1 MQNVYVSGIG
11 MTQFSKPGQCDS
23 YVTMGA
29 AAVRSAIKDVG
40 LDKEKIEQAYAGY
53 VYGDSCCGHRV
64 LYEAGV
70 MGIPIFN
77 VNSNCSTGSS
87 ALYLARQAIA
97 SGAIDSAVVVGFE
110 QMQRGALNE
119 IWTDRPTPLEPFT
132 SIAYEHY
139 GIDETVPMALA
150 LFACAGREYRSR
162 YDISKKQFADLLGK
176 ITVKARRHA
185 ANNSRAVFRDPVT
198 VEEVVNAPMFCDPI
212 TRLSAC
218 PPTCGAA
225 AAILVSE
232 KFAKKHGLNVDVRI
246 RAQVLTTDL
255 PDTFDPPSGI
265 NMVGGNMTKH
275 AADLVYEQASVDPRD
290 IKLVELHDCFTV
302 NEMISYEA
310 LGLVD
315 EGGAA
320 DFILSGN
327 NTYGG
332 RIVTNP
338 SGGLLSK
345 GHPLGAT
352 GLAQCFELVSQ
363 LRGASGARQVELTN
377 LALGH
382 NIGLGGSCVVTL
394 YERSEA
400 V

>member
-1 MQNVYVSGIG
+1 MQSVYVSGIG
-11 MTQFSKPGQCDS
+11 MTPFSKPGQSES

-29 AAVRSAIKDVG
+29 TAARSALKDAG
-40 LDKEKIEQAYAGY
+40 LSSDKIEQAYAGY

-97 SGAIDSAVVVGFE
+97 SGTIDSAMVVGFE
-110 QMQRGALNE
+110 QMQRGALVE
-119 IWTDRPTPLEPFT
+119 VWHDRPTPLEPFK

-139 GIDETVPMALA
+139 GIDESVPMALA
-150 LFACAGREYRSR
+150 LFACAGQEYRTR
-162 YDISKKQFADLLGK
+162 YNISEKQFADLLGR

-185 ANNSRAVFRDPVT
+185 ASNSKAVFRNPVT
-198 VEEVVNAPMFCDPI
+198 VEEVISSPMFCNPI

-246 RAQVLTTDL
+246 RAQALTTDL

-265 NMVGGNMTKH
+265 SMVGGNITKR
-275 AADLVYEQASVDPRD
+275 AADFVYEQASVDPCD

-302 NEMISYEA
+302 NELISYEA
-310 LGLVD
+310 LGFVE
-315 EGGAA
+315 EGGAVE
-320 DFILSGN
+320 FILGDQ

-363 LRGASGARQVELTN
+363 LRGTAGARQVEPTK
-377 LALGH
+377 LALAH

-394 YERSEA
+394 YEQLEA
-400 V
+400 A